1 MSPEADPQLF
11 SQRLAVVTALTD
23 GDLVP
28 MRNTSDAL
36 YAIAS
41 DHTKWV
47 KKYLSANDLLA
58 ECLGTLLAMDLDV
71 PTAAGG
77 YYVDTSATRWWL
89 SRVIEPA
96 FHWSP
101 QRAQRLAEPKELGA
115 ILALD
120 AIIGNRDRH
129 AANIILTPRNTET
142 ELRAFSIDVADSWIG
157 SPSDLEAAGLDI
169 PSVANVARGLPL
181 DILAEGAHECADR
194 ATKMAPWR
202 VVDSCREACIIAQEP
217 AGSDDRLVA
226 ALTTRLQN
234 APDLIKRYLTALKT
248 L

>member
-1 MSPEADPQLF
+1 MSAGAGPQLF

-28 MRNTSDAL
+28 MRNTSDAM

-77 YYVDTSATRWWL
+77 YHVDASAMRWWL

-115 ILALD
+115 ILALSSSPRALAGIPLQAVRLSRR
-120 AIIGNRDRH
+120 AIISNGWPVRR
-129 AANIILTPRNTET
+129 
-142 ELRAFSIDVADSWIG
+142 
-157 SPSDLEAAGLDI
+157 
-169 PSVANVARGLPL
+169 
-181 DILAEGAHECADR
+181 R
-194 ATKMAPWR
+194 ATSVVASASVRRESARELTEPYTSAIPVSHIPTARLRWR
-202 VVDSCREACIIAQEP
+202 RAVQHLADDVRAAERLGNDVREERQIE
-217 AGSDDRLVA
+217 GRG
-226 ALTTRLQN
+226 R
-234 APDLIKRYLTALKT
+234 
-248 L
+248 